1 MKLNYNFVV
10 PFNCHSLIFFGR
22 VFFLL
27 WFIFS
32 DHKFGRN
39 FFSFS
44 FSSLQWQAGSRQHAV
59 SSGFEP
65 DKSSWGWNWLERWM
79 AVRPWENRFLDI
91 NMRDGVNVDGEDA
104 MDGKNG
110 IRPQLQS
117 ANPQSILLNVHPNVA
132 SQKTGPSLSDGC
144 DSSSHSNSAGLL
156 ETSNTKSVKP
166 KSNAKVPNPIEETKS
181 KSENQ
186 RSQSNPKE
194 RISLVDRQAKKR
206 LSLPNYGKFVLFLCI
221 CLM

>member
-1 MKLNYNFVV
+1 MSSY
-10 PFNCHSLIFFGR
+10 I
-22 VFFLL
+22 
-27 WFIFS
+27 IFS
-32 DHKFGRN
+32 DHKFGHN
-39 FFSFS
+39 ISSFS
-44 FSSLQWQAGSRQHAV
+44 VSSLQWQAGSRQHAV

-91 NMRDGVNVDGEDA
+91 NMRDGVNVDEEDA

-110 IRPQLQS
+110 IKQQLRS
-117 ANPQSILLNVHPNVA
+117 TNAKSNLLNVHPNVA

-156 ETSNTKSVKP
+156 ETSNTQSVKP
-166 KSNAKVPNPIEETKS
+166 KSNAKVQTLIEEINS

-194 RISLVDRQAKKR
+194 RITLVDRQAKKR
-206 LSLPNYGKFVLFLCI
+206 LSLPNNGKFVLFLCI
-221 CLM
+221 FLCN

>member
-1 MKLNYNFVV
+1 MSSY
-10 PFNCHSLIFFGR
+10 I
-22 VFFLL
+22 
-27 WFIFS
+27 IFS

-39 FFSFS
+39 IFSIS
-44 FSSLQWQAGSRQHAV
+44 VSSLQWQAGSRQHAV

-91 NMRDGVNVDGEDA
+91 NMRDGVNVDEQDA

-110 IRPQLQS
+110 IKPQLRS
-117 ANPQSILLNVHPNVA
+117 ANAKSILLNVHPNIA

-144 DSSSHSNSAGLL
+144 DSSSHSNSASLL
-156 ETSNTKSVKP
+156 ETSNTQSVKP
-166 KSNAKVPNPIEETKS
+166 KSNAQVQNLIEETNS

-194 RISLVDRQAKKR
+194 RITLVDRQAKKR
-206 LSLPNYGKFVLFLCI
+206 LSLPNNGKFVLFLYIFLCN
-221 CLM
+221 